1 MNLSCFSLQLRNRI
15 LNTLSRFLV
24 HRHVFLGSKD
34 TLYFNFST
42 QKYKCEHPLLY
53 YLILHAAFLALD
65 KLWGKL
71 TFILYTRF
79 WKISPF
85 QPSIRLLSLQLNP
98 DILQSYINV
107 DVVASFRGATVY
119 FLFSCL
125 FSILNSIPFFH
136 QQKFTNYLFF
146 VSIRVLFQKH
156 FQVVGNWIGIQN
168 TYTLAADVNARLFC

>member
-24 HRHVFLGSKD
+24 HRHVILGSKD

-125 FSILNSIPFFH
+125 FFNSKLHSFLSSAEIYQLPIFC
-136 QQKFTNYLFF
+136 
-146 VSIRVLFQKH
+146 I
-156 FQVVGNWIGIQN
+156 
-168 TYTLAADVNARLFC
+168 YTGFISKAFLGSR